1 MKHQTSQFVKFFFS
15 FVLIISAAL
24 LAQAKTVSAGNSS
37 LAPANDNF
45 ANAEQIPMPNPA
57 FVTTQGDLFLAG
69 SEPGEPQ
76 HAEKPGGVSLW
87 YKITPPETCVMR
99 FWTSNSSFNPLL
111 AVYSGASVDNLTV
124 VGFND
129 DRYAFTDDSQVEVK
143 LEGGQTY
150 YIAVDS
156 FIGIQNPAPHTF
168 SLSAAKLDAPG
179 NDNFAAPYLI
189 SQDTE
194 GNYSGTNFNATKE
207 ANEPLIYTSNPNGKS
222 VWFRWTPANSY
233 SATFEITENFNSQI
247 GVYTS
252 NQASPT
258 LSQIYRIADNADI
271 NGFTLNRHQ
280 VTVFAEAGKTYWI
293 LVDWHTGGQDIET
306 GNFQLKLSKNKFRY
320 SSRLYDH
327 TLKTAVTVFRPSEGI
342 WYDLRD
348 IIQTGLART
357 VKFGQNGDVPVAA
370 DYDGDGVTDHAVTRN
385 ENGKKMWYILR
396 SDNLGFEAIQ
406 WGLSGDRALVGDF
419 DGDGRGDLVAVR
431 STLQGYVWYIRQS
444 SNGALKAHQFGALGD
459 RLALGDYNGDGMTDL
474 TAIRSA
480 NGNLVWYISTN
491 PTNQPNSVQA
501 INFGLNSDAAIVED
515 YDNDGKSDVAVYR
528 AGALSYWYILRSS
541 DGQFQEIQFG
551 ASGDKPQ
558 PGDYNGDGKTDAAVF
573 RPSAGA
579 WYIAKPTGTPSQN
592 FYSIQWGAAT
602 DIPVSSMTTISQ

>member
-1 MKHQTSQFVKFFFS
+1 MKHQTSQFLKFFFS
-15 FVLIISAAL
+15 FVLVISAPVFGS
-24 LAQAKTVSAGNSS
+24 AQAKTVSASDSS

-57 FVTTQGDLFLAG
+57 FVTTQGDVYQAG

-76 HAEKPGGVSLW
+76 HAEKPGGASLW
-87 YKITPPETCVMR
+87 YKITPTETCVMR
-99 FWTSNSSFNPLL
+99 FLTSNSNFNTLL
-111 AVYSGASVDNLTV
+111 AVYTGASVDNLTV

-129 DRYAFTDDSQVEVK
+129 NRYALTNDSQLEVM
-143 LEGGQTY
+143 LTGGQTY

-156 FIGIQNPAPHTF
+156 FGGIQNPAPHTF
-168 SLSAAKLDAPG
+168 SLTAAKFNAPG

-189 SQDTE
+189 AQDTE
-194 GNYSGTNFNATKE
+194 GNYSGTNYNATKE

-222 VWFRWTPANSY
+222 VWFKWTPSISY

-252 NQASPT
+252 ASANPT
-258 LSQIYRIADNADI
+258 LSQLSRIANNADL
-271 NGFTLNRHQ
+271 NGYAPNRHQ
-280 VTVFAEAGKTYWI
+280 ATVFAEAGKTYWI

-306 GNFQLKLSKNKFRY
+306 GNFQLKLARNKFRY

-327 TLKTAVTVFRPSEGI
+327 TTKTAVSVFRPSEGV
-342 WYDLRD
+342 WHDMRD
-348 IIQTGLART
+348 IIQTGLSRT

-370 DYDGDGVTDHAVTRN
+370 DYDGDGVADHAVARN

-444 SNGALKAHQFGALGD
+444 TNGALRAHQFGALGD
-459 RLALGDYNGDGMTDL
+459 RLALGDYDGDRMTDL
-474 TAIRSA
+474 TAIRNA
-480 NGNLVWYISTN
+480 GGKLVWYISTN
-491 PTNQPNSVQA
+491 PTNAPNNVQA
-501 INFGLNSDAAIVED
+501 INFGLSSDAAVVED
-515 YDNDGKSDVAVYR
+515 YYNDGKTDVAVYR
-528 AGALSYWYILRSS
+528 AGEMSYWYILRSS

-558 PGDYNGDGKTDAAVF
+558 PGDYNGDGKTDVAVF
-573 RPSAGA
+573 RPSTGS
-579 WYIAKPTGTPSQN
+579 WYIAKPTGVPAQN
-592 FYSIQWGAAT
+592 FYSIQWGAA
-602 DIPVSSMTTISQ
+602 